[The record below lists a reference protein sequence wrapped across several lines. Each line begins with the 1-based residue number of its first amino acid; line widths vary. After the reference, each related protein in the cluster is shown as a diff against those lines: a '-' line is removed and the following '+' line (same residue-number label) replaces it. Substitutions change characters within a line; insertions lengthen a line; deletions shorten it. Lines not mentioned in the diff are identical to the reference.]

1 MGDKHLNEIN
11 ELIER
16 IRKLRDERDWGQ
28 FHNSKDLSIGLS
40 VEAAELN
47 ELFLWKDSKEVD
59 KKRLSEELADVLI
72 YALMLAEK
80 NNLDVREIILS
91 KLELNDKKYPVEK
104 SRGKS
109 NKYNEL

>member
-16 IRKLRDERDWGQ
+16 IRKFRDERDWGQ

>member
-16 IRKLRDERDWGQ
+16 IRKFRDERDWGQ

-91 KLELNDKKYPVEK
+91 KLELNDKKYPVDK